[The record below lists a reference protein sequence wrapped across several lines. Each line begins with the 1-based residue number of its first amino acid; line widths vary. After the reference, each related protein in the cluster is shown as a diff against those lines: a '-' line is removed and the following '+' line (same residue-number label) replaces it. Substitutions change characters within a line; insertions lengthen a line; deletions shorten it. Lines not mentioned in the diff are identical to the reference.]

1 MFSMETILFLL
12 KTFNSRLIESLGVDQ
27 AQDCAEHN
35 STRQL
40 TDVSFSSWVD
50 GVHSRTMTGA
60 LASSSQTLRTLCLHL
75 WCCYW
80 LHTFK

>member
-1 MFSMETILFLL
+1 MFSVETILFFL
-12 KTFNSRLIESLGVDQ
+12 KTFNSRLIESLDVERARDR
-27 AQDCAEHN
+27 AEYN

-60 LASSSQTLRTLCLHL
+60 LASGSQIPRTLRLPL
-75 WCCYW
+75 
-80 LHTFK
+80 